1 LNDVKN
7 PSNLKVY
14 DTILSRRSIRR
25 YKQKPIQL
33 ELLKKFVNAARL
45 APSGANLQPL
55 EFLIVKDRNL
65 CAQIFETIG
74 FAGYIKPKWTPKPEE
89 RPTAYI
95 VIIVNNKSNP
105 WYQRDVGLASANIIL
120 AAEEEGIGSC
130 IICKIDKEKIK
141 IILNIPSGK
150 EVDSIISLGYKD
162 EVSVTEE
169 LNDSVEYWRDE
180 NQILHVPKRK
190 LEDIIHIDGF

>member
-1 LNDVKN
+1 MNNVKN
-7 PSNLKVY
+7 QPSLKVY

-25 YKQKPIQL
+25 YKQKPIKF

-55 EFLIVKDRNL
+55 EFLIVQDRNL

-74 FAGYIKPKWTPKPEE
+74 WAGYIKPKWTPKPEE

-95 VIIVNNKSNP
+95 IIIVNNMSNP

-130 IICKIDKEKIK
+130 ILCKIDKGKIK
-141 IILNIPSGK
+141 KILSIPSGK
-150 EVDSIISLGYKD
+150 DVDSVISLGYKD
-162 EVSVTEE
+162 EEPTVEE
-169 LNDSVEYWRDE
+169 LKDSVEYWRDE

-190 LEDIIHIDGF
+190 LEDIIHVDGF